1 MTSKNSVEWEG
12 EATAGRVEPQNVD
25 AVHDRVRRAILRG
38 ELPPEGVVSQVQL
51 ARDLGVSRTP
61 LREAL
66 RMLQRE
72 GLIESEHNR
81 RVRVAGFSLP
91 DLEQLYIMR
100 VTLESAAIRL
110 TIPRLSPEEIASLEG
125 DLAQMT
131 HFDEQND
138 FERWEVPHR
147 AFHRMLVGGAG
158 DRISITLSQLS
169 DHAERY
175 RRLHATRVPEV
186 KLRVAHEHRL
196 IVDAAEAQDAETGA
210 RRLGAHLAQ
219 TAFEVMEFID
229 SSYKPEALRETL
241 EHLVGPDEPS
251 GNSV

>member
-1 MTSKNSVEWEG
+1 MTARVSREE
-12 EATAGRVEPQNVD
+12 EGRVEVQNVD
-25 AVHDRVRRAILRG
+25 VVHDRVRKAILSG
-38 ELPPEGVVSQVQL
+38 ELPPETIISQVRL

-100 VTLESAAIRL
+100 VALESAAIRL
-110 TIPRLSPEEIASLEG
+110 TIPRMIPEDVATLEG
-125 DLAQMT
+125 DLAQMV
-131 HFDEQND
+131 HFDEQED

-147 AFHRMLVGGAG
+147 VFHRGLVASAG
-158 DRISITLSQLS
+158 SRMGSTLSQLS

-175 RRLHATRVPEV
+175 RRIHATRVPETRS
-186 KLRVAHEHRL
+186 RVAREHRL
-196 IVDAAEAQDAETGA
+196 ILDAAEAHDAQTGA
-210 RRLGAHLAQ
+210 RRLGAHLAR
-219 TAFEVMEFID
+219 TAFDVMQFVD
-229 SSYKPEALRETL
+229 PSYGPEGLHETL
-241 EHLVGPDEPS
+241 DHLVGPEDPWE
-251 GNSV
+251 GTA

>member
-1 MTSKNSVEWEG
+1 MTSSVSREG
-12 EATAGRVEPQNVD
+12 EAPAEHIEPQNVD
-25 AVHDRVRRAILRG
+25 TVHNRVRRAILRG
-38 ELPPEGVVSQVQL
+38 ELPPETVVSQVQL

-100 VTLESAAIRL
+100 VTLESTAIRL
-110 TIPRLSPEEIASLEG
+110 TIPRLSPENIASLEG

-131 HFDEQND
+131 HFDEQDD

-147 AFHRMLVGGAG
+147 AFHSLLVGGVG
-158 DRISITLSQLS
+158 DRISIALSQLS

-175 RRLHATRVPEV
+175 RRLHATRVPKV
-186 KLRVAHEHRL
+186 KLRVAREHRL
-196 IVDAAEAQDAETGA
+196 IADAAKAHDAETGA
-210 RRLGAHLAQ
+210 TRLGAHLAR
-219 TAFEVMEFID
+219 TASEVMEFID
-229 SSYKPEALRETL
+229 SSYKSEALRETL
-241 EHLVGPDEPS
+241 EHLVGPDEPWES
-251 GNSV
+251 SV

>member
-1 MTSKNSVEWEG
+1 MTSSVP
-12 EATAGRVEPQNVD
+12 GRGDEPVKGDGTYNFD
-25 AVHDRVRRAILRG
+25 AVHGRVRKAILRG
-38 ELPPEGVVSQVQL
+38 ELAPETVVSQVQL
-51 ARDLGVSRTP
+51 ARDLGISRTP

-72 GLIESEHNR
+72 GLIESRHNQR
-81 RVRVAGFSLP
+81 MRVAGFSLP

-100 VTLESAAIRL
+100 VTLESTAIRL
-110 TIPRLSPEEIASLEG
+110 TIPGLTPEDVASLEG

-131 HFDEQND
+131 HFDEQYD

-147 AFHRMLVGGAG
+147 DFHGLLIGRAG
-158 DRISITLSQLS
+158 DRISIVLSQLS

-175 RRLHATRVPEV
+175 RRLHATRVS
-186 KLRVAHEHRL
+186 KTRSRVALEHRL
-196 IVDAAEAQDAETGA
+196 ILDAAKAYDAETGA

-229 SSYKPEALRETL
+229 SAYKPEALCETL
-241 EHLVGPDEPS
+241 EHLIGPEEPWES
-251 GNSV
+251 PR

>member
-1 MTSKNSVEWEG
+1 M
-12 EATAGRVEPQNVD
+12 
-25 AVHDRVRRAILRG
+25 RG
-38 ELPPEGVVSQVQL
+38 ELPPETVVSQVQL

-100 VTLESAAIRL
+100 VTLEATAIRL
-110 TIPRLSPEEIASLEG
+110 TIPWLSPEDIASLEG
-125 DLAQMT
+125 DLAQMA
-131 HFDEQND
+131 HFDEQDD

-147 AFHRMLVGGAG
+147 AFHGLLVGGAG
-158 DRISITLSQLS
+158 ERMSITLSQLS

-175 RRLHATRVPEV
+175 RRLHATRISKV
-186 KLRVAHEHRL
+186 KLRVAREHRL
-196 IVDAAEAQDAETGA
+196 ILDAAKARDAETGA

-229 SSYKPEALRETL
+229 SSYKPEALGETL
-241 EHLVGPDEPS
+241 EYLVGPGDPWE
-251 GNSV
+251 NSR

>member
-1 MTSKNSVEWEG
+1 MT
-12 EATAGRVEPQNVD
+12 GRVTQGGETTARTVGAQNVD
-25 AVHDRVRRAILRG
+25 GVHGRVRKAILRG
-38 ELPPEGVVSQVQL
+38 ELAPGAVVSQVQL

-72 GLIESEHNR
+72 GLIESKHNQR
-81 RVRVAGFSLP
+81 MRVAAFSLP

-100 VTLESAAIRL
+100 VTLESTAIRL
-110 TIPRLSPEEIASLEG
+110 TILGLTPEDIASLEG

-131 HFDEQND
+131 HFDEQDD

-147 AFHRMLVGGAG
+147 AFHGMLNRGAG
-158 DRISITLSQLS
+158 DRISIALSQLS

-175 RRLHATRVPEV
+175 RRLHATRVP
-186 KLRVAHEHRL
+186 KTRPRVAREHRL
-196 IVDAAEAQDAETGA
+196 ILDAAKTHDAETGA

-219 TAFEVMEFID
+219 TAFEVMELID
-229 SSYKPEALRETL
+229 ISYKPEALCETL
-241 EHLVGPDEPS
+241 EHLVGPEEPWES
-251 GNSV
+251 SA

>member
-1 MTSKNSVEWEG
+1 MRSSVARG
-12 EATAGRVEPQNVD
+12 AEATSGRVETQNVD
-25 AVHDRVRRAILRG
+25 DVHDRVRTAILRG
-38 ELPPEGVVSQVQL
+38 ELPPETVVSQVQL

-100 VTLESAAIRL
+100 VTLEYTAIRL
-110 TIPRLSPEEIASLEG
+110 TIPRLSPEDIASLEG

-131 HFDEQND
+131 HFDEQED

-147 AFHRMLVGGAG
+147 AFHRLLVRGAG
-158 DRISITLSQLS
+158 DRMSIALSQLS

-175 RRLHATRVPEV
+175 RRLHATRVPKV
-186 KLRVAHEHRL
+186 KLRVAREHRL
-196 IVDAAEAQDAETGA
+196 ILDAAKVHDAETGA
-210 RRLGAHLAQ
+210 RRLGAHLAH
-219 TAFEVMEFID
+219 TAFEVTELID
-229 SSYKPEALRETL
+229 SSYNPEALRETL
-241 EHLVGPDEPS
+241 EHLVGPDEPWEI
-251 GNSV
+251 SV